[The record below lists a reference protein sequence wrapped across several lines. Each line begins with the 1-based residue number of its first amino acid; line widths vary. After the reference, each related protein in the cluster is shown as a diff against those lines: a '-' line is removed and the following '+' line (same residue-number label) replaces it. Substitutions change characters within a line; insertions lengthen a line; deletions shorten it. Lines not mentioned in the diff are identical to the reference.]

1 MNFKYT
7 TTFANLQIKPIVSE
21 EKDKYLS
28 LASISNLKK
37 FLPDIDTDKNIDL
50 LPIAFDACVVN
61 RVNKNGDVINS
72 ATAAE
77 ILKNFINKPINIEHD
92 RSRVIGCILTA
103 NFSKFGN
110 NESLAELDIK
120 DMKEPFY
127 ITLGGVMWKIINPQL
142 ANLVEE
148 SNDPSSENYMKV
160 SASWELGFSDYDL
173 VLLDKNNKNLEDAKF
188 ITDEGQKDKL
198 SKNLKALGG
207 TGKIDNNTYIYRQ
220 VIGDVIP
227 LGIGLTSNPAADV
240 QGVAVKDND
249 EIEVIDLKLKED
261 ESESSDIHKNNISQN
276 DENTVNQEGVIKR
289 IIMKI
294 ENINQITD
302 ELLKQV
308 KASSVTD
315 FIQEE
320 LKKASEVFIAEKN
333 EKDLAVKATNEKYEA
348 LSTESEK
355 IKEELERVK
364 AALTKFEE
372 EKVAKANEEA
382 FNLRMASF
390 DEEFDLSDEDRQVL
404 ATDIKDLNE
413 EAFAAYKNKMAVL
426 MKEKNKAAKKAKEEE
441 MKKAKASEV
450 VQATQEVKA
459 STASE
464 QSATEVVDEVLD
476 NTNIETNSIPNS
488 TTTVEPSLREKYS
501 KAFGLEGF
509 DIK

>member
-1 MNFKYT
+1 MNLKYT
-7 TTFANLQIKPIVSE
+7 TTFANLQIKPMVSE
-21 EKDKYLS
+21 DKDKYLS
-28 LASISNLKK
+28 LASINSLKK

-61 RVNKNGDVINS
+61 RVNKNGDVVDS
-72 ATAAE
+72 LTAAE
-77 ILKNFINKPINIEHD
+77 MLKNFVNKPINVEHD
-92 RSRVIGCILTA
+92 RTKVVGCILTA

-110 NESLAELDIK
+110 NESLAELDVK

-142 ANLVEE
+142 ANLIEE

-240 QGVAVKDND
+240 QGVATKDND
-249 EIEVIDLKLKED
+249 KIAIIDVKLKED
-261 ESESSDIHKNNISQN
+261 ESESSSINENNISQN
-276 DENTVNQEGVIKR
+276 DEITVNQEGVINR

-320 LKKASEVFIAEKN
+320 LKKASEVFVAEKN
-333 EKDLAVKATNEKYEA
+333 EKDLAIKATNEKYEA

-364 AALTKFEE
+364 AALIKFEE

-413 EAFAAYKNKMAVL
+413 ESFAAYKNKMAVL
-426 MKEKNKAAKKAKEEE
+426 MKEKNKAAKKTKEEE
-441 MKKAKASEV
+441 MKKAKASEIKE
-450 VQATQEVKA
+450 EVKA
-459 STASE
+459 SASSE

-476 NTNIETNSIPNS
+476 NSNVEKNSIPNS
-488 TTTVEPSLREKYS
+488 TATADVSLREKYS
-501 KAFGLEGF
+501 KAFGFEGF